1 MVHMNRRKL
10 IILFFCLII
19 TTQFFQT
26 MNASQYNPNGF
37 FLKPFKDLPYHTN
50 ASISFSAGS
59 ANTAFDRNGK
69 TVPFLQQYGP
79 EDFLERFVNPSLG
92 PDNLESAG
100 QGHISGIYQFKQYRF
115 AYEHN
120 IFHQL
125 IFGTVFEIQDI
136 SITNINASF
145 LQDEYPLSLDQINY
159 VEKLNQNIPNTIN
172 QSGLFTAN
180 FYFGYNEK
188 LINFNHIESLK
199 VMLLAGIST
208 PQSMK
213 NKNFS
218 VLQHP
223 CSANIHFG
231 YPVTSTIAVDVRD
244 WFSCGFSGLV
254 VPFQPCTLTI
264 PINRTSENNHLLF
277 SQATRA
283 KIDQAPFFSAT
294 LYTELKNPTRGL
306 VGTIA
311 YNYSSYLRSKVTPI
325 DLIQFPVTHAN
336 KSLLLDGYNLGAI
349 LLQLDID
356 SSKNNKKLAPAV
368 SFFVSIPIVGKLYQ
382 KTYLFGGSSTLQLS
396 YTF

>member
-1 MVHMNRRKL
+1 MNRRKL

-79 EDFLERFVNPSLG
+79 EDFLERFVNPSIGL
-92 PDNLESAG
+92 DNLESAG

-115 AYEHN
+115 AYGHN

-125 IFGTVFEIQDI
+125 VFGTVFAIQDI
-136 SITNINASF
+136 SITNINAKFIES
-145 LQDEYPLSLDQINY
+145 EYPLSSNQINY
-159 VEKLNQNIPNTIN
+159 LDKLNQSIPNTIN
-172 QSGLFTAN
+172 QSGLFTATL
-180 FYFGYNEK
+180 YLGYNEK
-188 LINFNHIESLK
+188 LINFNHIESLH
-199 VMLLAGIST
+199 VLLLAGIST
-208 PQSMK
+208 PQSME

-231 YPVTSTIAVDVRD
+231 YPVTTSINAHVRN

-254 VPFQPCTLTI
+254 AAFQPVTVTI
-264 PINRTSENNHLLF
+264 PINKTSENNFLLF
-277 SQATRA
+277 SQSTQA
-283 KIDQAPFFSAT
+283 KIDQAPFFAAT
-294 LYTELKNPTRGL
+294 LYAELKNPARGL

-311 YNYSSYLRSKVTPI
+311 YNYSSYLGSKITPI
-325 DLIQFPVTHAN
+325 DLTQFPAAHAN
-336 KSLLLDGYNLGAI
+336 KSIALDGYSLGAI

-356 SSKNNKKLAPAV
+356 SSKNNNKVAPLV

-382 KTYLFGGSSTLQLS
+382 KTYLFGGSSTLQVS
-396 YTF
+396 YIF